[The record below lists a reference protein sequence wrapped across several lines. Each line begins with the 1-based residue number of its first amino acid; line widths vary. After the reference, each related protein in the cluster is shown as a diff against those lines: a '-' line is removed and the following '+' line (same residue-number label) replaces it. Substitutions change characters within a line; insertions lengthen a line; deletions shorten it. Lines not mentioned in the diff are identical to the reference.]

1 MSSGRGNGSVHSAA
15 AKETVHR
22 GVRWKRTAAGR
33 INWFNEGL
41 GRWVAWAPGADAPPL
56 PPGWGGARNGQAGQA
71 RVRPGQVAP
80 GAAPARGQRAPAPT
94 GPGGPPTDAMSRRP
108 SMRSPYRLVPLVIA
122 LFIVAIAVWQA
133 TRPPARATKADIAA
147 AKALKGECLA
157 RSGGTAK
164 SPTYSPVPVSCT
176 ADDASVKVVAVLV
189 PGSGRS
195 AVCPPGSLVVQVLQ
209 ANVVGE
215 PSECVLTLPK

>member
-1 MSSGRGNGSVHSAA
+1 MSSGRSKGSVHSAPA
-15 AKETVHR
+15 EETVHR

-33 INWFNEGL
+33 ISWFNEGL
-41 GRWVAWAPGADAPPL
+41 GRWVAWSPGADAPPQ
-56 PPGWGGARNGQAGQA
+56 PPGWGGAQDGRADQT
-71 RVRPGQVAP
+71 RV
-80 GAAPARGQRAPAPT
+80 
-94 GPGGPPTDAMSRRP
+94 GPGPVAQGPATPGREAGPVPTRPEVPPTDAMSRRP

-147 AKALKGECLA
+147 AEALKGQCL
-157 RSGGTAK
+157 SHNGGAPK

-176 ADDASVKVVAVLV
+176 ASDASVKVVAVLV
-189 PGSGRS
+189 PGSRRS
-195 AVCPPGSLVVQVLQ
+195 VGCPSGSLVVQVLQ

-215 PSECVLTLPK
+215 PSECVLALPK

>member
-1 MSSGRGNGSVHSAA
+1 MSSGRGNGSVHSAT

-22 GVRWKRTAAGR
+22 GVRWRRTAAGR
-33 INWFNEGL
+33 LSWFNEGL
-41 GRWVAWAPGADAPPL
+41 GRWVAWAPGADAPPV
-56 PPGWGGARNGQAGQA
+56 PPGWGGAHDGQSGQAG
-71 RVRPGQVAP
+71 VGPGQVEREP
-80 GAAPARGQRAPAPT
+80 APARAQRGPAPT
-94 GPGGPPTDAMSRRP
+94 KPGGPPTDAMSRRP

-122 LFIVAIAVWQA
+122 LFIVAIALWQA

-147 AKALKGECLA
+147 AQSLKGQCLS

-164 SPTYSPVPVSCT
+164 SPRYSPVPVSCT
-176 ADDASVKVVAVLV
+176 ASEASVKVVAVLV

-195 AVCPPGSLVVQVLQ
+195 VVCPAGSLVVQVLQ